1 MFLSCTTHYMSKHL
15 SGPTFLHYTVGPG
28 TWITNT
34 NMKLQ
39 LLLFFFFLIYLFLTE
54 LGLCCCPWASSSD
67 QGLLCS
73 LLWLLLLQ
81 STGSRMHRLVVVK
94 YGVKLLS
101 SMSVLNSWTRVRTPV
116 PCIGRQ
122 ILNHW
127 TTREDPWL
135 LLLSWVIKSFF
146 TDPAFFCQHS

>member
-1 MFLSCTTHYMSKHL
+1 MFLSCNTTHYMSKHL
-15 SGPTFLHYTVGPG
+15 SGLTFLHYTVGPG
-28 TWITNT
+28 AWITNT

-54 LGLCCCPWASSSD
+54 LGLCCCPWDFSSCSD

-73 LLWLLLLQ
+73 LLWLLLLW
-81 STGSRMHRLVVVK
+81 STSSRVHRLVVVK

-101 SMSVLNSWTRVRTPV
+101 SMWVLSSWTRVRTPV

-122 ILNHW
+122 ILNHGRILGSSLA
-127 TTREDPWL
+127 TAL
-135 LLLSWVIKSFF
+135 ILSNKVVF
-146 TDPAFFCQHS
+146 H